1 MKTTRFAKRAVQSF
15 VGTMTAVVSCAAL
28 ATPVTDWFVQVNS
41 GFTTYAPAG
50 VTGSNFNNTFP
61 LLGGAP
67 SLLSW
72 GIPSNQSNSQ
82 SSLGVGAATN
92 GYFSGN
98 FVTNDPAQ
106 NTVVLTH
113 ANNVLDGAST
123 TLQTATLTDY
133 ITLTSTAPNLGSAL
147 TPASLLFSI
156 NFLETSNDNN
166 CEVSSPVA
174 CNDIF
179 VIDVT
184 GAGFNP
190 IDNSLNQTFFYD
202 DGTGVEDYNA
212 ILQIAGL
219 APLGAAACNAV
230 LGNNVNPNCI
240 GFTTVEGL
248 TNNFQVSLRITDTPF
263 VVPEP
268 ASLALMGLALAGLGL
283 RRRKVAAV

>member
-1 MKTTRFAKRAVQSF
+1 MKTTKSAKRAAQGF
-15 VGTMTAVVSCAAL
+15 VGTVAAVVSCAAL
-28 ATPVTDWFVQVNS
+28 ATPVTNWFVEVNS
-41 GFTTYAPAG
+41 GFTAYGPAG
-50 VTGSNFNNTFP
+50 VTGSNFNNTYP
-61 LLGGAP
+61 ALGGAP

-72 GIPSNQSNSQ
+72 GIPSGQPNQ

-98 FVTNDPAQ
+98 FVTNNPAQ

-113 ANNVLDGAST
+113 ANNVLAGNST
-123 TLQTATLTDY
+123 TLQTATLTDF
-133 ITLTSTAPNLGSAL
+133 ITLTSTAPNAGAPL
-147 TPASLLFSI
+147 TPASLIFSI
-156 NFLETSNDNN
+156 NFLETSNDAS
-166 CEVSSPVA
+166 CEVNSPVP

-179 VIDVT
+179 VIDIT

-230 LGNNVNPNCI
+230 LGNGVNPNCI
-240 GFTTVEGL
+240 GFTTVEGV
-248 TNNFQVSLRITDTPF
+248 TNTFQVSLRITDTPF

-268 ASLALMGLALAGLGL
+268 ASLALVGLALAGLGL